1 MHCNSADTHRVKSCP
16 IRLKFQSIVVFKMSE
31 RSMSKFFLANNIEKK
46 LKMVLPQ
53 SNCPTDWIS

>member
-31 RSMSKFFLANNIEKK
+31 RSMSKFFLAKNIEKK
-46 LKMVLPQ
+46 LT
-53 SNCPTDWIS
+53 S